1 VNVTRIACV
10 LGSSTVKFRAVLPL
24 AVSAVVI
31 SSLSSASADTKPP
44 DKPNQL
50 EWTHPTF
57 STYEYIASGTM
68 LAGLGAATLLMKDEA
83 PRWRGGVLVDD
94 QSREFGV
101 ARTEAGRVEAARVS
115 DYLLYSMAVWPY
127 LDAAVAMGGGHTK
140 TGWQMSLINT
150 QSFITTGLLTFLI
163 KNTTRRERP
172 FKTALCTDNPNDPR
186 CEDLSGAGSFLSGH
200 ASTAFT
206 GAGLVCAH
214 HGAMPLYGNK
224 IADTSACAVA
234 LAAAT
239 VTGGLRVVADKHY
252 TSDVMAG
259 AVLGLA
265 SGWLMPKLLHYT
277 SWGTPPEEQAKKKG
291 GIAWSVAPVATK
303 GGAMIM
309 VNGVTF

>member
-1 VNVTRIACV
+1 
-10 LGSSTVKFRAVLPL
+10 VKFRTIIPL
-24 AVSAVVI
+24 AVSAVVL
-31 SSLSSASADTKPP
+31 SSLSSASADPAPP
-44 DKPNQL
+44 DKPKRL

-57 STYEYIASGTM
+57 STYEYVASGTM
-68 LAGLGAATLLMKDEA
+68 LAGLGAAMLLMKDEA
-83 PRWRGGVLVDD
+83 PRWRGGVLMDD
-94 QSREFGV
+94 RSREFGM
-101 ARTEAGRVEAARVS
+101 ASTYEGRTQAARAS
-115 DYLLYSMAVWPY
+115 DYLLYSMSVWPY
-127 LDAAVAMGGGHTK
+127 LDAAVAMGGGHTQ

-150 QSFITTGLLTFLI
+150 QSFITNGLVTFLI
-163 KNTTRRERP
+163 KNLAGRERP
-172 FKTALCTDNPNDPR
+172 NKTAFCTDNPNDASCGDSR
-186 CEDLSGAGSFLSGH
+186 GTGSFLSGH

-224 IADTSACAVA
+224 IADAGACAVA

-259 AVLGLA
+259 AALGLA

-277 SWGTPPEEQAKKKG
+277 SWGSGTTTDSAGKKKS
-291 GIAWSVAPVATK
+291 GIAWSVAPVATR

-309 VNGVTF
+309 INGVNF